1 MISCSSDKQKV
12 GALQEG
18 YVENALIYEHP
29 IMSKASP
36 NTPIQVKKGSRV
48 ELYDQ
53 FIMIYLEEDIK
64 QIIPWDYVQELTI
77 K

>member
-1 MISCSSDKQKV
+1 MISCGSDKKKV

-29 IMSKASP
+29 IMSQASP